1 MGNATRPDQTS
12 IHIRI
17 RTKTSEGSYC
27 RRSAYAAL
35 PPSSHRPHVF
45 RCDAA
50 ARCGAVRIVRQR
62 RQTPTTL
69 EASYSPPE
77 KKKKEK
83 KIKKGNLLP
92 CGGGG
97 GARSSLFRDAPDVQR
112 GEPKVKSPRT
122 DGRPAD
128 AFFFSPPPPPPPRPP
143 QLDSGALH
151 VYAQHHVRQG
161 RSLSH
166 PVQTLAPPQAAAES
180 RAFRPA
186 RNSARSRNYL
196 PCGCSGTQLRI
207 PISSLQSQGLWS
219 EFGLLPPPMANATT
233 NQNLSTIKTKKQI
246 VTRLE
251 WSDWSAACINLLG
264 I

>member
-1 MGNATRPDQTS
+1 MDGERDQTRPAY
-12 IHIRI
+12 I
-17 RTKTSEGSYC
+17 YAYV
-27 RRSAYAAL
+27 RRRARAATAAAL
-35 PPSSHRPHVF
+35 RTPPSPRRPTDLTCSGATQLLDVV
-45 RCDAA
+45 
-50 ARCGAVRIVRQR
+50 RCGSSVKEDKLPPLWKLRIHR
-62 RQTPTTL
+62 RKR
-69 EASYSPPE
+69 
-77 KKKKEK
+77 KKRK

-207 PISSLQSQGLWS
+207 PISSLQSQGLW
-219 EFGLLPPPMANATT
+219 T
-233 NQNLSTIKTKKQI
+233 
-246 VTRLE
+246 LE
-251 WSDWSAACINLLG
+251 
-264 I
+264 

>member
-1 MGNATRPDQTS
+1 MGNATRPDQHTYTHTYEDERGQLLPPLCVRRPPPVVPPTS
-12 IHIRI
+12 RVPV
-17 RTKTSEGSYC
+17 
-27 RRSAYAAL
+27 RRSC
-35 PPSSHRPHVF
+35 SMW
-45 RCDAA
+45 
-50 ARCGAVRIVRQR
+50 CGADRPSKKTNSHHSGSFVF
-62 RQTPTTL
+62 T
-69 EASYSPPE
+69 AGKE
-77 KKKKEK
+77 KKGK

-128 AFFFSPPPPPPPRPP
+128 AFFFFSPPPPPRPP
-143 QLDSGALH
+143 PLDSGALH

-207 PISSLQSQGLWS
+207 PISSL
-219 EFGLLPPPMANATT
+219 
-233 NQNLSTIKTKKQI
+233 
-246 VTRLE
+246 VTRALE
-251 WSDWSAACINLLG
+251 
-264 I
+264 